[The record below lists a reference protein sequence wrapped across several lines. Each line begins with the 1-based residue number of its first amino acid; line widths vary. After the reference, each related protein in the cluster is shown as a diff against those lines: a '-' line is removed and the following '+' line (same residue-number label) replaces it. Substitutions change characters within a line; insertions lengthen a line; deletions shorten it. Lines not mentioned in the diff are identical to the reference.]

1 MAEKERG
8 TWVVGDMYSLAEIL
22 SWSILWNNYFQG
34 LWFHIMNMLTWANAK
49 DKATSIA
56 KMQINNP
63 ATRFEINWY
72 KNAKW
77 KILKS
82 FYVFPSL

>member
-8 TWVVGDMYSLAEIL
+8 AWVVGDMYSLAEIL

-56 KMQINNP
+56 KCKSTTQQLVLKLIGIKMQS
-63 ATRFEINWY
+63 EKY
-72 KNAKW
+72 
-77 KILKS
+77 
-82 FYVFPSL
+82 